1 MFPKAAP
8 VPSSVLSG
16 QRQHKKTRIDIIQAG
31 VYDSNDK
38 MIHPVRPPPVQLPY
52 PRYVQII
59 DLSCPSVK
67 KKCGLGRE
75 NMRGNP
81 LRRLDIPLEIGYHWM
96 ASHSFAAVV
105 ESADT
110 RDLKSLAGN
119 GVRVQVPPAAPD
131 LRSAIRNELP
141 ATFLSCGSTISRVHF
156 VSPLHV
162 GMDYA
167 PFKIPSHPA
176 GDFSYR
182 SVVPPL
188 RQKSRRAFAVPF
200 PRVQDG

>member
-1 MFPKAAP
+1 MNKVKRGLPLFPKAAP

-31 VYDSNDK
+31 IYDSKDK
-38 MIHPVRPPPVQLPY
+38 VIHPARPPPVQLPY

-67 KKCGLGRE
+67 KKCSAGRE
-75 NMRGNP
+75 NMRENP
-81 LRRLDIPLEIGYHWM
+81 LRRLDIPLEIGYHWK

-119 GVRVQVPPAAPD
+119 GVRVQVPPAAP
-131 LRSAIRNELP
+131 SRNGLYSIQNP
-141 ATFLSCGSTISRVHF
+141 QPSGWGFLI
-156 VSPLHV
+156 
-162 GMDYA
+162 
-167 PFKIPSHPA
+167 
-176 GDFSYR
+176 
-182 SVVPPL
+182 PL
-188 RQKSRRAFAVPF
+188 RRPPFRKRSHRAFAVRLQACSGRLTVTISF
-200 PRVQDG
+200 SRD